1 MARSLFLVAAAV
13 LATAGCS
20 AAGVTP
26 VPPTGVTPATP
37 SGDTGASSAAP
48 VRSQASLARCHTGEL
63 KASLGKIT
71 GNAETQS
78 NVPLTFTNIGKT
90 ACRMRGFPGVDLVG
104 ADVQPWGPTYSLPRT
119 TDKPTTVVLPPGGS
133 VSAIVTFLWGEPGD
147 SNTWFP
153 AKLVTTPPDETTS
166 LTVPWPAK
174 TSVMRQDAATHP
186 GTYVGAVGAKPSS

>member
-1 MARSLFLVAAAV
+1 MARSALLVVAAV

-26 VPPTGVTPATP
+26 VTPAGVTPVTP
-37 SGDTGASSAAP
+37 AGDTGVRSAGP
-48 VRSQASLARCHTGEL
+48 VRSQTGIARCHTGGL
-63 KASLGKIT
+63 KVALGKVT
-71 GNAETQS
+71 GNAETQ
-78 NVPLTFTNIGKT
+78 NHVPLTFTNIGKA

-119 TDKPTTVVLPPGGS
+119 TDKPAAVVLPPGGS
-133 VSAIVTFLWGEPGD
+133 ASAIIAFLWGEPGD
-147 SNTWFP
+147 SNTWLP

-174 TSVMRQDAATHP
+174 TPVMRQDGATHP
-186 GTYVGAVGAKPSS
+186 GTYVGAVGAKPLS